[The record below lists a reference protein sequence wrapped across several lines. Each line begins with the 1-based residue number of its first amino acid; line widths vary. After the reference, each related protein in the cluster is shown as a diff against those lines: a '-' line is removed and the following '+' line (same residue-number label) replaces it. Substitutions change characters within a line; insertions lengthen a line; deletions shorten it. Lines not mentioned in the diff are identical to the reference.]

1 MMEDSEIE
9 QRLNELTLRLN
20 ALESRIDRAS
30 PDVMLKEMLDI
41 KEKLGALKQLTE
53 YSDEKIDALSKKV
66 YSLENKINEL
76 EKKLSTVENNLRIE
90 INTVKSELNDRINT
104 VEKNLIAKINTTEN
118 NLRKEIFEIGKSV
131 SITPDGE
138 YIVAGSLDDNIYL
151 FNKEGELLWNY
162 ET

>member
-1 MMEDSEIE
+1 MEVTIKNINLYIELQIKYAWTGNMMEDSEIE

-90 INTVKSELNDRINT
+90 IN
-104 VEKNLIAKINTTEN
+104 
-118 NLRKEIFEIGKSV
+118 
-131 SITPDGE
+131 
-138 YIVAGSLDDNIYL
+138 
-151 FNKEGELLWNY
+151 
-162 ET
+162 